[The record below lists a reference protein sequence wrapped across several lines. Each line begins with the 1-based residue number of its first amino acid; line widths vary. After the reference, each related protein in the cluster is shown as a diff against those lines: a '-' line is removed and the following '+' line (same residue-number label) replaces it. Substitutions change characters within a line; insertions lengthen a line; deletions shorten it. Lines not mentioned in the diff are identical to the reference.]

1 MAEKSEHLTMR
12 GESINYVNCHMQ
24 EIPEN
29 GADMRHF
36 DFIHNSA
43 VDIIPTW
50 LVSLKW
56 EMKTK
61 NAADSDFKEYMA
73 HPKEKCRK
81 Y

>member
-1 MAEKSEHLTMR
+1 
-12 GESINYVNCHMQ
+12 
-24 EIPEN
+24 
-29 GADMRHF
+29 MRHF

-81 Y
+81 YQ